1 MEKTIKFAGE
11 NPDDMY
17 FPIGIRT
24 FKGYS
29 ILSLLLLSLFFAACE
44 RYPRES
50 ERIAA
55 AFEQAQAVYGDGSLE
70 LEVDTALFIPGLSE
84 ASTYFADKKQYDKA
98 ALAALLNGYSEKDF
112 DKEAAM
118 LSFKEAEH
126 YGELA
131 QDSIIQARAEYWMG
145 KFLYEEGQKE
155 DAFVMLKDANNH
167 IGNSLVDKTIIENS
181 LAVTFILLRQFDS
194 AAFYLEKN
202 LVYTQNSHSDKL
214 ERKTLNNFAVLYRI
228 QGDYAQ
234 ALNCIRTTLT
244 KPHLDDV
251 EVVLAYLNFGKIFLA
266 EGIMDSAAYYFQRM
280 DSVLQVVDVKEETK
294 VSAYDALLKFAEKQG
309 NDSLALRYREKHEE
323 ALFNVMSQRQ
333 EQVVYRIQKQY
344 DYEVL
349 QNAMNQKLA
358 RNQRIV
364 AIIVVLL
371 LCVLALFLF
380 RSARASKREALAN
393 ANLFHFM
400 QQNKA
405 LVESNMEHEQKAT
418 DTAQRLSDVLYAK
431 VYAIQK
437 LDYCLKTPIDKGAL
451 KDLEQEVFGKGDHW
465 NAIKEILGEL
475 YPGLWE
481 SLKHKYPE
489 MDEMELRVCM
499 LSRLKLSRQ
508 GEATLLGISTSVLDK
523 LRTKVRKT
531 LEQDGKP

>member
-1 MEKTIKFAGE
+1 MQKYVFFVIFA
-11 NPDDMY
+11 PM
-17 FPIGIRT
+17 
-24 FKGYS
+24 KH
-29 ILSLLLLSLFFAACE
+29 LSSYVLLLLLAVLAACNSRQSQE
-44 RYPRES
+44 ME
-50 ERIAA
+50 AA
-55 AFEQAQAVYGDGSLE
+55 LEQAKAVYGDGSLE

-126 YGELA
+126 YGEMA
-131 QDSIIQARAEYWMG
+131 HDSITQARAEYWIG
-145 KFLYEEGQKE
+145 KFLLETGRTEE
-155 DAFVMLKDANNH
+155 ALLKLKSANKHAANYDVEE
-167 IGNSLVDKTIIENS
+167 STIENC
-181 LAVTFILLRQFDS
+181 LAVTYMLLQQFDS
-194 AAFYLEKN
+194 AEFYLRN
-202 LVYTQNSHSDKL
+202 SLVYAQDSHSDEL

-234 ALNCIRTTLT
+234 ALNCIRTTLA
-244 KPHLDDV
+244 KPGLNDV
-251 EVVLAYLNFGKIFLA
+251 EEVLAYLNFGKIFLA
-266 EGIMDSAAYYFQRM
+266 EGFIDSSAYYFHRM
-280 DSVLQVVDVKEETK
+280 DSVLQVVNVKEETK
-294 VSAYDALLKFAEKQG
+294 VSAYDALLKFTEKQG

-400 QQNKA
+400 QRNKA
-405 LVESNMEHEQKAT
+405 LVESSMKQEQKAI

-431 VYAIQK
+431 LYAIQK

-481 SLKHKYPE
+481 SLKLKYPE

-531 LEQDGKP
+531 MEQDGKP